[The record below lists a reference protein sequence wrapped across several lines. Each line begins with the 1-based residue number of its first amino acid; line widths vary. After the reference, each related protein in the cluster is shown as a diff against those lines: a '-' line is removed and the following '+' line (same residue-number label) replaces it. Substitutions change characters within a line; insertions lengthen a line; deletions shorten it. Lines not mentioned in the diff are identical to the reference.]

1 MSGRPKVEPRELRPL
16 DTPHTC
22 AEASHEGEGAPLP
35 DFAERVL
42 TKLDE
47 ADKRRSQREARRLG
61 LATVLLGFA
70 GGIILIA
77 AVPFQ
82 GAGVGTTTVALWGA
96 EALVV
101 LNTLG
106 HQEDRFLAYLHLD
119 VLPIGVSLLVL
130 LCCLLAIWRLAHLS
144 RTPNHRLRR
153 RTFLILFGLA
163 VIALALALLTP
174 LRGLQTGALRIGNT
188 VVQPNRHGAIL
199 DIGGHVTVPGG
210 SAAGLAVVFGDI
222 TVNGKVDGDV
232 TAVLGNIAL
241 EPQAI
246 VAGNAVTVGGSV
258 RAQASSI
265 VHGDVIGSAP
275 LLAQPPRTLY
285 ARIRLALAAWIA
297 LMLLGVILSALFPWP
312 LLLVAA
318 TARRM
323 TWQSV
328 LTALGGG
335 IGLLLVIVP
344 LTLSV
349 AGLPIALALVLV
361 TILSW
366 AFGLVAIGV
375 AVGRRLLRPF
385 GLSRSTLFAAVCGL
399 GVMGIVA
406 ALPIAGPV
414 LIIGSGLWG
423 AGAAIISALDIDT
436 AESLLVPGMPSSTP
450 PAQAPEQ
457 G

>member
-1 MSGRPKVEPRELRPL
+1 ME
-16 DTPHTC
+16 
-22 AEASHEGEGAPLP
+22 SHEFPPPDTSRNRVRDSNDEEAPLS

-42 TKLDE
+42 SKLDV
-47 ADKRRSQREARRLG
+47 ADRRRSQREARRLG

-70 GGIILIA
+70 GGVILIA

-82 GAGVGTTTVALWGA
+82 GAGVGTTTVALWA
-96 EALVV
+96 TEALVV

-106 HQEDRFLAYLHLD
+106 HQEDRFLAHLHLD

-130 LCCLLAIWRLAHLS
+130 LCCLLAVWHLAHLS
-144 RTPNHRLRR
+144 RTPGHHLRR
-153 RTFLILFGLA
+153 RTFLMLFGLA

-174 LRGLQTGALRIGNT
+174 LRGLQTGALRIGDTT
-188 VVQPNRHGAIL
+188 VQSSSHGAVL
-199 DIGGHVTVPGG
+199 DIGGHVIAPHG
-210 SAAGLAVVFGDI
+210 SAAGIAVVFGDL
-222 TVNGKVDGDV
+222 TVNETIRGDV
-232 TAVLGNIAL
+232 TAVLGNITL
-241 EPQAI
+241 DPQAI
-246 VAGNAVTVGGSV
+246 VAGNAVAVGGSM
-258 RAQASSI
+258 RAQVGSI
-265 VHGDVIGSAP
+265 VRGDVIGSAP

-323 TWQSV
+323 TWQSM

-335 IGLLLVIVP
+335 IGLVLVIVP

-349 AGLPIALALVLV
+349 AGLPLALALVLV
-361 TILSW
+361 TVLSW

-399 GVMGIVA
+399 GVMGVVA
-406 ALPIAGPV
+406 AIPIAGPV

-423 AGAAIISALDIDT
+423 AGAALISALDIDT
-436 AESLLVPGMPSSTP
+436 AESLLVPGMPPSAP
-450 PAQAPEQ
+450 PSQTSEQ
-457 G
+457 GQP